1 MQLSSLC
8 AFPPLRTFPLT
19 LVRLPVPQVTHRKVE
34 RMMKRDDKYKYTQYF
49 RLEPVIQDLPNLV
62 EHRTSKLE
70 PMLQEVED
78 YVRAQAGVIKKAADA
93 LKDPKTG
100 MRRRKEFKRP
110 PKSAA
115 ATAAAEKPQAA
126 HSS

>member
-1 MQLSSLC
+1 
-8 AFPPLRTFPLT
+8 
-19 LVRLPVPQVTHRKVE
+19 
-34 RMMKRDDKYKYTQYF
+34 MKREDKYKYTQYF
-49 RLEPVIQDLPNLV
+49 RLEPVIQDLPHLD

-110 PKSAA
+110 PKSAGSPVSA
-115 ATAAAEKPQAA
+115 SRCDPPQAA